1 MALLIRTWHLANGL
15 KVEILDE
22 TVSYYGD
29 YSTIKLIVRCRI
41 EVKEEHLRAF
51 LDNPLYRR
59 VARALGR
66 ATEYRREITKSG
78 VPARNLAA
86 VKSFLVERFEE
97 NALGYFERED
107 FPERFVCKKF
117 TEISEELAKKE
128 GSRQGDGD

>member
-22 TVSYYGD
+22 TAGYYGD
-29 YSTIKLIVRCRI
+29 YSNLKLIVLCRVD
-41 EVKEEHLRAF
+41 VKEEYLRAF
-51 LDNPLYRR
+51 LDDPRYRR
-59 VARALGR
+59 VARALGS

-78 VPARNLAA
+78 VPARNLSA

-97 NALGYFERED
+97 SALGYFERED
-107 FPERFVCKKF
+107 FPERFVCRRF

-128 GSRQGDGD
+128 ASGQGDGD